1 MKVFIVEDD
10 PIIVE
15 GLDIALSQEKYEVD
29 SFGCMKDALEVI
41 AKEEGEVHYDVCLL
55 DVNLPDGDGYQIC
68 KAIRAKSDVPI
79 IFLTACDDEIHTVLA
94 LEQGADDYIAKP
106 FRIREL
112 IARIKAVL
120 RRSGRNING
129 DVANVTGGSGG
140 VSGAS
145 GVSGI
150 AGTVDGAPVT
160 LENRVTG
167 ASESTEVQKI
177 SETQGSSGVTGS
189 IDPTTTSI
197 DKIIIGKNELN
208 IQTGKVM
215 REGEEIFLSAVE
227 YRLLL
232 IFARNRGRL
241 LTRQQILNDMW
252 DSAGD
257 FVNDNT
263 LTVYV
268 RRLRKK
274 LEQEEDAPVIQTVRG
289 IGYRMD

>member
-15 GLDIALSQEKYEVD
+15 GLKIALTQESYEVE
-29 SFGCMKDALEVI
+29 SYGNMTDAI
-41 AKEEGEVHYDVCLL
+41 NAITGEAHFDVCLL
-55 DVNLPDGDGYQIC
+55 DVNLPDGDGYQVC
-68 KAIRAKSDVPI
+68 KVIRERSNVPI

-112 IARIKAVL
+112 IARIKAIM
-120 RRSGRNING
+120 RRTGRSAVG
-129 DVANVTGGSGG
+129 
-140 VSGAS
+140 
-145 GVSGI
+145 
-150 AGTVDGAPVT
+150 AGTVGGAG
-160 LENRVTG
+160 G
-167 ASESTEVQKI
+167 AADSDVM
-177 SETQGSSGVTGS
+177 
-189 IDPTTTSI
+189 
-197 DKIIIGKNELN
+197 IIGRNELD
-208 IQTGKVM
+208 IKSGKVK
-215 REGEEIFLSAVE
+215 RDGEEVFLSAVE

-232 IFARNRGRL
+232 TFARSRGQL

-274 LEQEEDAPVIQTVRG
+274 LEQEGDEPVIQTVRG

>member
-15 GLDIALSQEKYEVD
+15 GLKIALAQENYEVE
-29 SFGCMKDALEVI
+29 SYGNMTDAI
-41 AKEEGEVHYDVCLL
+41 NMIKGGAHYDVCLL
-55 DVNLPDGDGYQIC
+55 DVNLPDGDGYQVC
-68 KAIRAKSDVPI
+68 KAIRGSSDVPI

-94 LEQGADDYIAKP
+94 LEQGADDYISKP

-112 IARIKAVL
+112 IARIKAIM
-120 RRSGRNING
+120 RRTGRSAALQQSTDGQTIAVPAQTEQTDPDIIQIGRNVLDIK
-129 DVANVTGGSGG
+129 S
-140 VSGAS
+140 
-145 GVSGI
+145 
-150 AGTVDGAPVT
+150 
-160 LENRVTG
+160 
-167 ASESTEVQKI
+167 
-177 SETQGSSGVTGS
+177 
-189 IDPTTTSI
+189 
-197 DKIIIGKNELN
+197 
-208 IQTGKVM
+208 GKVK

-232 IFARNRGRL
+232 TFARSKGQL

-274 LEQEEDAPVIQTVRG
+274 LEQDGDEPVIQTVRG

>member
-10 PIIVE
+10 PVIVE
-15 GLDIALSQEKYEVD
+15 GLRIALTQEDYEVD
-29 SFGCMKDALEVI
+29 SFCNMNDALKKVEKFNSE
-41 AKEEGEVHYDVCLL
+41 AHYDVCLL
-55 DVNLPDGDGYQIC
+55 DVNLPDGDGYQVC
-68 KAIRAKSDVPI
+68 KAIREKSDVPI

-112 IARIKAVL
+112 IARIKAIM
-120 RRSGRNING
+120 RRTGRSAVSTGANG
-129 DVANVTGGSGG
+129 ADGMADGSVTVGSG
-140 VSGAS
+140 SGTS
-145 GVSGI
+145 GGADGMQ
-150 AGTVDGAPVT
+150 AGSDVV
-160 LENRVTG
+160 R
-167 ASESTEVQKI
+167 
-177 SETQGSSGVTGS
+177 
-189 IDPTTTSI
+189 
-197 DKIIIGKNELN
+197 IGQNELN
-208 IQTGKVM
+208 ILTGKVK
-215 REGEEIFLSAVE
+215 RGEEEIFLSAVE

-232 IFARNRGRL
+232 TFVRSRGQL

-274 LEQEEDAPVIQTVRG
+274 LEQEGDEPVIQTVRG